1 MRGTITILILFIAA
15 GSPAAA
21 KCCSLGGGGASYNFL
36 GDSAVDI
43 NMDSYDEF
51 ARENVQAAAAAVPDV
66 KAAATSRLSLNLT
79 DSGRIYLLLSQAEG
93 RISGRGNVTQE
104 NVTGP
109 AEAVGMLQANK
120 LSLDV
125 TAPGRESYKFSLALE
140 GSTVMGDY
148 SLAMPDGEK
157 LNGTTQG
164 KWEI

>member
-1 MRGTITILILFIAA
+1 LILFIVA

-43 NMDSYDEF
+43 SMDSYDEF
-51 ARENVQAAAAAVPDV
+51 VRENIPAAAAVPDV
-66 KAAATSRLSLNLT
+66 KTAATSRLSLNLL
-79 DSGRIYLLLSQAEG
+79 DNRSIYLLLSQAEG
-93 RISGRGNVTQE
+93 RISGQGNVTQG

-125 TAPGRESYKFSLALE
+125 TAPGKEVYKFSLAAE
-140 GSTVMGDY
+140 GSSVLGDY
-148 SLAMPDGEK
+148 SLALPDGEK
-157 LNGTTQG
+157 LTGTAEG
-164 KWEI
+164 KWVI

>member
-1 MRGTITILILFIAA
+1 MRGTIAILILFMFTF
-15 GSPAAA
+15 SPAAA

-51 ARENVQAAAAAVPDV
+51 ARENVPAAAAIPDV
-66 KAAATSRLSLNLT
+66 RSSATSRLSLFLSDNG
-79 DSGRIYLLLSQAEG
+79 SIYLLLSQAGGKFSGLGNATEG
-93 RISGRGNVTQE
+93 

-109 AEAVGMLQANK
+109 AQAVGMLQANK

-125 TAPGRESYKFSLALE
+125 TAPGKEVYKFSLATE

-148 SLAMPDGEK
+148 SLALPDGER